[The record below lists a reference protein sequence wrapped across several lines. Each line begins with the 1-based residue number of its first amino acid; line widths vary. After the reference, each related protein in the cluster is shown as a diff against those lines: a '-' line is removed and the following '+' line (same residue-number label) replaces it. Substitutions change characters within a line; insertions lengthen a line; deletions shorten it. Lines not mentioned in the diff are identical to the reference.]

1 MQVKFNKTDIVIIAV
16 IRENDDDEF
25 SEIKELKSY
34 NNKIYTL
41 KDIKEQMSQGIN
53 VHILGTKI
61 NNEGIVEMSLT
72 NGLNYFL

>member
-61 NNEGIVEMSLT
+61 NNKGIVEMSLT